1 MKRTLPVFFSACLV
15 AALPAAGGAELAC
28 GAYAPLASPL
38 RLEYGVTATRG
49 PLSLL
54 GEGAVSY
61 QRNGDAYTMESS
73 LQALGVFEAHQ
84 RSTGTVG
91 PEGLIPRQ
99 FTQRSSRR
107 APLAVDFDWAA
118 QRVVFGQTGASAPT
132 RPQMQDRLSLLMQ
145 LAWRHRTDPR
155 TLTHE
160 VPVAGHRRTSQYVF
174 TARGAEIVSL
184 KAGRFETVKFERR
197 KEGSDESLEV
207 WLAPELCS
215 LPVRLRFTDEK
226 GTVIEQQLRAVRVL
240 AP

>member
-1 MKRTLPVFFSACLV
+1 
-15 AALPAAGGAELAC
+15 
-28 GAYAPLASPL
+28 
-38 RLEYGVTATRG
+38 
-49 PLSLL
+49 
-54 GEGAVSY
+54 
-61 QRNGDAYTMESS
+61 
-73 LQALGVFEAHQ
+73 
-84 RSTGTVG
+84 
-91 PEGLIPRQ
+91 
-99 FTQRSSRR
+99 
-107 APLAVDFDWAA
+107 
-118 QRVVFGQTGASAPT
+118 
-132 RPQMQDRLSLLMQ
+132 
-145 LAWRHRTDPR
+145 
-155 TLTHE
+155 